1 MTNKNSFT
9 PISGQVRYAV
19 IGLGFISQDA
29 VLPAFRNTP
38 NSKLE
43 VLVTRDPHKAK
54 EVGAIYGVPTCSY
67 EHYDELLGSGDF
79 DAVYIGLPN
88 NLHCDFTVRA
98 ARAGVHVLCE
108 KPLAETEEECEQ
120 MIEAAEQNRVKLMT
134 AYRLHFEPANLWA
147 IDVVQ
152 QGRIGDLR
160 IFHSVFSMQAAEGNT
175 RLDKSLCGGSLFDMG
190 VYCINAARYMFRDE
204 PTEVSAWS
212 LKSGDSRFREVLE
225 TVSAML
231 RFPGDRVASFTCSSG
246 AAPTDMFEVIGTQGV
261 LRLQPAID
269 YHQQL
274 KSILVLGG
282 KTEERVFTK
291 QDQFGAE
298 LLYFSQCILK
308 GEEPEPDG
316 QEGLAD
322 VRIIQAILKS
332 AESGHIVPLK
342 ISARSR
348 RPGMNREIKLPPVE
362 PPAKVNV
369 MIPGQ

>member
-1 MTNKNSFT
+1 VTTKNSFS
-9 PISGQVRYAV
+9 PASGQVRYAV

-29 VLPAFRNTP
+29 VLPAFQNAP

-43 VLVTRDPHKAK
+43 VLVTGDSRKA
-54 EVGAIYGVPTCSY
+54 EDLGAIYGVRTCSY
-67 EHYDELLGSGDF
+67 EQYDELLGSGDI

-88 NLHCDFTVRA
+88 NMHCDFTVRA

-120 MIEAAEQNRVKLMT
+120 MIEAAEQNQVKLMT

-147 IDVVQ
+147 INTVQ
-152 QGRIGDLR
+152 EGRIGDLR

-175 RLDKSLCGGSLFDMG
+175 RLYKALCGGSLFDLG

-212 LKSGDSRFREVLE
+212 LKSGDPRFREVLE

-246 AAPTDMFEVIGTQGV
+246 AAPTDMFEVVGSRGV
-261 LRLQPAID
+261 LRLEPAID
-269 YHQQL
+269 YHQQM
-274 KSILVLGG
+274 KSILVIGG
-282 KTEERVFTK
+282 KTEERVFMK

-298 LLYFSQCILK
+298 LLYFSRCILK

-332 AESGHIVPLK
+332 AESGDIVPFK
-342 ISARSR
+342 ISARNR
-348 RPGMNREIKLPPVE
+348 RPGMNQEIKLPPVE
-362 PPAKVNV
+362 PPPRVNV
-369 MIPGQ
+369 MIPGP